1 MKKNIG
7 RKRPY
12 MKEML
17 MRETAKNE
25 ILNQQYEMLQK
36 AYSDNAMLFHDMNN
50 HLQTIYNLAESEDY
64 AAIQQYIA
72 RISAPTEQL
81 SDILWTGVGIVDA
94 ILNTKKELAL
104 KKGYQMDINVQLPA
118 NTGITSDDFCTILG
132 NLIDNAIESM
142 ERQHMPSTVPPIGVT
157 LRRINQF
164 LIFQVSNPCSQPP
177 RRKFDFFLSTK
188 RDSKRHGW
196 GLKSVKRAVIK
207 YNGTFSCGME
217 GDRFV
222 ATTMLFYPENN
233 SV

>member
-1 MKKNIG
+1 MWKNSG

-25 ILNQQYEMLQK
+25 MLNQQYEMLQK

-50 HLQTIYNLAESEDY
+50 HLQTIYNLAAKKDY
-64 AAIQQYIA
+64 TAIQQYIVQ
-72 RISAPTEQL
+72 ISAPTHQL
-81 SDILWTGVGIVDA
+81 SDIIWTGVGIIDG
-94 ILNTKKELAL
+94 ILNAKKELAL
-104 KKGYQMDINVQLPA
+104 KKGYKLDINAQLPA

-142 ERQHMPSTVPPIGVT
+142 DRQHIPDTTSPICVT
-157 LRRINQF
+157 LRRINHF

-177 RRKFDFFLSTK
+177 RRKFDFFLSAK
-188 RDSKRHGW
+188 RDFQRHGW
-196 GLKSVKRAVIK
+196 GLKSVKRAVVK
-207 YNGTFSCGME
+207 YNGAFTCGME

-222 ATTMLFYPENN
+222 ATAMIFY
-233 SV
+233 

>member
-7 RKRPY
+7 RNRPY

-17 MRETAKNE
+17 MQETAKNK

-50 HLQTIYNLAESEDY
+50 HLQTIYGLAEKKDY
-64 AAIQQYIA
+64 AAIQQYIT

-81 SDILWTGVGIVDA
+81 SAILWTGVGIVDA
-94 ILNTKKELAL
+94 ILNAKKELAL
-104 KKGYQMDINVQLPA
+104 KKGYQMDINAQLPD

-142 ERQHMPSTVPPIGVT
+142 DRQHISGTALPICVT
-157 LRRINQF
+157 LRRINHF
-164 LIFQVSNPCSQPP
+164 LIFQVSNPCYQAP
-177 RRKFDFFLSTK
+177 RKKLDFFPSAK
-188 RDSKRHGW
+188 RDSQRHGW
-196 GLKSVKRAVIK
+196 GLKSVKRAVVK

-222 ATTMLFYPENN
+222 ATEMLFY
-233 SV
+233 